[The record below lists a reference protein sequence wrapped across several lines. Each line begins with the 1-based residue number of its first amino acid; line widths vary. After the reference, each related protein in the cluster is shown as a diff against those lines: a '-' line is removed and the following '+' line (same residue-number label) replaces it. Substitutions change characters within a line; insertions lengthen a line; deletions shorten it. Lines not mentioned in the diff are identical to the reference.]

1 MDRTKAAARH
11 ANQISTV
18 PPFGMQEPHRS
29 WSLERLLPEQ
39 FFVPAWE
46 SAVVWTGARR
56 LLCAVL
62 QEAVHTF
69 LTYRDARSAREQRL
83 FREAQ
88 AWFWSEERD
97 ELYAFENICLHLYLD
112 PDYIRRGLQRWQR
125 PIEPRPRPAQPVQS
139 GKARTSPSL
148 CSHARRVSCPDLRR
162 TRLVA
167 KEEGSTG
174 GSPDCGRWP
183 GSGHSLKTIH
193 VGRTSPHRKVRIWRK
208 KGESLRR

>member
-1 MDRTKAAARH
+1 MDRTKAATRSATR
-11 ANQISTV
+11 ISTV
-18 PPFGMQEPHRS
+18 PPFGTQEPPRS
-29 WSLERLLPEQ
+29 WSAERLLPAQ
-39 FFVPAWE
+39 YFVPPWE

-97 ELYAFENICLHLYLD
+97 ELYAFENIRLHLHLD

-148 CSHARRVSCPDLRR
+148 RSHARRVSREDPERTLLIAKKEEHKERKEHKRDRILLLASR
-162 TRLVA
+162 TR
-167 KEEGSTG
+167 T
-174 GSPDCGRWP
+174 
-183 GSGHSLKTIH
+183 
-193 VGRTSPHRKVRIWRK
+193 
-208 KGESLRR
+208 RRE